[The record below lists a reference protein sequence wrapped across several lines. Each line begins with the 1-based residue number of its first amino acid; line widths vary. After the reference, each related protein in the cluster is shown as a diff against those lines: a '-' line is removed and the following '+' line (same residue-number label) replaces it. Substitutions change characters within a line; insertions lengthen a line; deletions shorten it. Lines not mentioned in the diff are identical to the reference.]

1 MKILIRPVFFILS
14 FLFLNSGFSQGE
26 VPEFT
31 IQIGNFVNPR
41 PADFA
46 ALHKLGFVY
55 AVERASNHT
64 DVFIGGYASENTAN
78 QIVEALKSQGYGN
91 AFVSKLNTEGG
102 QSAPVIQLATKSVG
116 DKINWERY
124 LEAGQIFTL
133 LNGKQTKILVGGFAD
148 LAEAKTKL
156 AEIKKM
162 GFSDAFPKKVNNA
175 LLHEVGVF
183 ETGGVS
189 KKPLI
194 PLDFAKEEPVD
205 ETKPDS
211 RPKSY
216 DDTPILIPQDEP
228 VLVAKGGA
236 VKKAEKSKTT
246 ETKKAK
252 AVPAA
257 FSFKA
262 SMPEIRSNVKRTSA
276 IELQKVLKAE
286 GTYKGSLDGY
296 YGKGTRAAYE
306 QAIRTDRQ
314 IQKYRIL
321 AQHTALPESSAPAGT
336 LQSHINNL
344 WNDPDASVDGLERS
358 KAAIAKAYRAY
369 FLYVN
374 DGPSR
379 DVNTLMNSAIDEAYS
394 TWTAGRAPHIDPSA
408 TYAYEDLKQLLKHLG
423 YIHMTSNEN
432 VGVPCWMFRRHPGTA
447 LKAFGDDAG
456 DELNM
461 ETCGGFWE
469 WDEVRLLHAIASDL
483 CTQGHASEG
492 KMAEGNSELARLYLT
507 PTEMEWRD
515 RKALMEWNEN
525 IWKGMD
531 AWSTRDP
538 LLAEINTALKIS
550 YHQTQVLLEDYF
562 MDEGFDEKNSKGLAL
577 AALKSLVGHHFERFI

>member
-14 FLFLNSGFSQGE
+14 FLFVGTAFSQE

-41 PADFA
+41 PADFK
-46 ALHKLGFVY
+46 ALHKLGFIY
-55 AVERASNHT
+55 AVERPSNHT
-64 DVFIGGYASENTAN
+64 DVFLGGFASENQAKK
-78 QIVEALKSQGYGN
+78 IAEALKGQGYGN

-102 QSAPVIQLATKSVG
+102 ESVSVIQLATKSVG
-116 DKINWERY
+116 DKIDWEKY
-124 LEAGQIFTL
+124 LEAGEVYTL

-148 LAEAKTKL
+148 FAEAKTKL
-156 AEIKKM
+156 ADIKKM

-183 ETGGVS
+183 ETGGVT

-194 PLDFAKEEPVD
+194 PLDFAKQEPKEE
-205 ETKPDS
+205 EKPDA
-211 RPKSY
+211 RPRSY
-216 DDTPILIPQDEP
+216 DDTPIIPQDEP
-228 VLVAKGGA
+228 VLIAKGGA
-236 VKKAEKSKTT
+236 VKAPAQKESKSTPAS
-246 ETKKAK
+246 KAK
-252 AVPAA
+252 PAA

-262 SMPEIRSNVKRTSA
+262 SVPEIRSNVKRTSA
-276 IELQKVLKAE
+276 IDLQKVLKSE

-296 YGKGTRAAYE
+296 YGKGTRTAYE
-306 QAIRTDRQ
+306 QAMLTDRQ
-314 IQKYRIL
+314 LQKYSIL
-321 AQHTALPESSAPAGT
+321 AKHTSTPGNEAPVGT

-344 WNDPDASVDGLERS
+344 WDNPDAAYDGLERS

-369 FLYVN
+369 YLYVN

-379 DVNTLMNSAIDEAYS
+379 DVNQLMNGAIDEAYS
-394 TWTAGRAPHIDPSA
+394 TWRKAERPHIDPSA
-408 TYAYEDLKQLLKHLG
+408 TYAYEDLDQLLKHLG
-423 YIHMTSNEN
+423 YIHIVSNEN
-432 VGVPCWMFRRHPGTA
+432 VGIPCWMFRRHPGTA
-447 LKAFGDDAG
+447 LKAFGDKSES
-456 DELNM
+456 ELSM

-469 WDEVRLLHAIASDL
+469 WEEVRLLHTIASDL

-492 KMAEGNSELARLYLT
+492 KMAEGNSELARLYHT
-507 PTEMEWRD
+507 PTEMEWKE
-515 RKALMEWNEN
+515 RKVLLDWNESV
-525 IWKGMD
+525 WKGMD
-531 AWSTRDP
+531 LWSTRDP
-538 LLAEINTALKIS
+538 LLLEIETALKIS